1 MWRMP
6 WQFRKRKKLLR
17 GVTLNV
23 GKRSASLSF
32 GRRGARAH
40 VGTRGLGA
48 SLTALG
54 TGLSYVSPAA
64 AGAVAPD
71 PAARR

>member
-1 MWRMP
+1 MTFDDNVPMAWR
-6 WQFRKRKKLLR
+6 FSKRKQLLP
-17 GVTLNV
+17 GVRLNL

-40 VGTRGLGA
+40 VGTRGFGA

-54 TGLSYVSPAA
+54 TGLSYV
-64 AGAVAPD
+64 
-71 PAARR
+71 ARRGWRRRR